1 MGAVPIELPR
11 VLRDA
16 GGIHQA
22 EQESSQW
29 HVVVHRKTHVFY
41 QGTGVGRD
49 KTEAR
54 MIDIAIWV
62 VGIALVWVGIG
73 MWRGK

>member
-29 HVVVHRKTHVFY
+29 HVVVHRKAQVFY
-41 QGTGVGRD
+41 QGAGVGRD
-49 KTEAR
+49 QAEAG
-54 MIDIAIWV
+54 MIDIAVWV
-62 VGIALVWVGIG
+62 VVVALIWVGIG
-73 MWRGK
+73 MWRGE